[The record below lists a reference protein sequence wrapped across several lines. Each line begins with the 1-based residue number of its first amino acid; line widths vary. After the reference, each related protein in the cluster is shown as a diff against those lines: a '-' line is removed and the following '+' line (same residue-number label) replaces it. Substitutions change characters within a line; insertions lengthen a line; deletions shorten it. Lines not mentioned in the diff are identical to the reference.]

1 MNVEVGLRKV
11 IKDKFMVMDVIYV
24 TDGKQQI

>member
-1 MNVEVGLRKV
+1 MNVAVSLSEI
-11 IKDKFMVMDVIYV
+11 IKDKFMVMSVIYV

>member
-1 MNVEVGLRKV
+1 MNVAVSLSEI
-11 IKDKFMVMDVIYV
+11 IKDKFMVMGVIYV

>member
-1 MNVEVGLRKV
+1 MNVEVSLSEI
-11 IKDKFMVMDVIYV
+11 IKDKFMVTDVIYV